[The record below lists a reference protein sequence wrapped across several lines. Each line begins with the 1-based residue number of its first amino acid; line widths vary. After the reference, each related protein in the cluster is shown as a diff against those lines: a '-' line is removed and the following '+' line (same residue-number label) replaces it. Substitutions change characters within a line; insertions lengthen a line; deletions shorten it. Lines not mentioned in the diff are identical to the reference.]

1 LEHDQVGLN
10 RMLAISVTGLTRR
23 YGDLEAVRG
32 IDLEV
37 NIGECVAILG
47 PNGAGKT
54 TTIEILEGFRR
65 RDGGTVSVLGVDPSH
80 GDVAWRSRI
89 GIVSQSAS
97 DLGLARVGE
106 ALDHF
111 GRYYPSPRSTDE
123 LLALVGLEAAR
134 NQRVSQL
141 SGGQRRRFDV
151 ALGLVGSP
159 EILFLDEP
167 TTGFDPEARRDFWQ
181 LIQSLRASNTTVL
194 LTTHYLEEADA
205 LADRIVVIAAGKK
218 IADTTPSQLGERHRG
233 GAQVYWREGDEVRSV
248 TTPTPTAFIAE
259 LASRVGPEI
268 PGLEVQ
274 RMTLENAYLALIDE
288 AEHA

>member
-1 LEHDQVGLN
+1 
-10 RMLAISVTGLTRR
+10 MLAISVSGLTRR

-32 IDLEV
+32 IDVEV
-37 NIGECVAILG
+37 RTGECVAILG

-65 RDGGTVSVLGVDPSH
+65 RDAGLVSVLGVDPAH
-80 GDVAWRSRI
+80 GDAAWRTRI
-89 GIVSQSAS
+89 GIVTQSSS

-111 GRYYPSPRSTDE
+111 GRYYPTPRATGE
-123 LLALVGLEAAR
+123 LLELVGLDAAR

-181 LIQSLRASNTTVL
+181 LIHSLRATSTTVL
-194 LTTHYLEEADA
+194 LTTHYLDEADA
-205 LADRIVVIAAGKK
+205 LADRIIVIAAGKK
-218 IADTTPSQLGERHRG
+218 IADTTPGELGERHRG
-233 GAQVYWREGDEVRSV
+233 GAQVTWREGDHVQSV
-248 TTPTPTAFIAE
+248 TTATPTAFIAE

-274 RMTLENAYLALIDE
+274 RMTLEDAYLALIEE
-288 AEHA
+288 ANRA